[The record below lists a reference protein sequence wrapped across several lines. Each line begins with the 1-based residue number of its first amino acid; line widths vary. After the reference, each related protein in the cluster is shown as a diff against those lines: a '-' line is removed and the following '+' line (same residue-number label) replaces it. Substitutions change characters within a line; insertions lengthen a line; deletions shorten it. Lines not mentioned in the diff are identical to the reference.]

1 MRVVRNG
8 EVEPTLE
15 KAKAQAL
22 AIRRAAVAYG
32 RTPVVEGIDDDP
44 PQHRHHRAR
53 PQRRLSPARPAR
65 PLQERLVD
73 ALPLVV
79 LEAQVSGA

>member
-1 MRVVRNG
+1 MAEGAGLMRVVRNG

-44 PQHRHHRAR
+44 PQHRHRRAQ
-53 PQRRLSPARPAR
+53 PQRRMSPPGQHVLSKI
-65 PLQERLVD
+65 
-73 ALPLVV
+73 
-79 LEAQVSGA
+79 G